1 MNRIVLFLGGC
12 MVVRAAFALLAYKLP
27 TQYLFWMAFPALTIA
42 IGFLVLFLFR
52 LRPTGR
58 EVNYERIWWDRL
70 RPVHAMLYFGFAIL
84 ALQHNRSAYLFLVA
98 DWILGLVAFTGFHAL
113 GWFQTF

>member
-12 MVVRAAFALLAYKLP
+12 MVVRAALAFAAYRLP
-27 TQYLFWMAFPALTIA
+27 LPYVFWMAFPALLMAT
-42 IGFLVLFLFR
+42 GFLVLFLFH

-70 RPVHAMLYFGFAIL
+70 RPVHAALYFAFAIF
-84 ALQHNRSAYLFLVA
+84 ALQRKRIAYLFLLA
-98 DWILGLVAFTGFHAL
+98 DWILGLLAFTGFHVC
-113 GWFQTF
+113 GWFHG

>member
-1 MNRIVLFLGGC
+1 MT
-12 MVVRAAFALLAYKLP
+12 VRAALAFLAYKLP
-27 TQYLFWMAFPALTIA
+27 DDYLFWLGILALMIA
-42 IGFLVLFLFR
+42 TGFLVLFLFQ

-58 EVNYERIWWDRL
+58 EVNYERIWWDQL
-70 RPVHAMLYFGFAIL
+70 RPVHAMLYFGFGIL

-113 GWFQTF
+113 GWFQV